1 MSNENLEREDGRPA
15 QWRTN
20 VVMRRDAVG
29 NVARVEP
36 EKGDSERD
44 EDD

>member
-1 MSNENLEREDGRPA
+1 MSDTLEREDGRPA

-20 VVMRRDAVG
+20 VVMRRDAGG

-36 EKGDSERD
+36 ETGASEKD

>member
-1 MSNENLEREDGRPA
+1 MSNDNLEREDGRPA

-20 VVMRRDAVG
+20 VVMRRGADG
-29 NVARVEP
+29 TVARVEP
-36 EKGDSERD
+36 EKGDSEAD

>member
-1 MSNENLEREDGRPA
+1 MSDTLEREDGRPA

-20 VVMRRDAVG
+20 VVMRRGADG
-29 NVARVEP
+29 TVARVEP
-36 EKGDSERD
+36 DKGASETD

>member
-1 MSNENLEREDGRPA
+1 MNNESLEREDGRPA

-20 VVMRRDAVG
+20 VVMRRRADG
-29 NVARVEP
+29 TVARVEP

>member
-20 VVMRRDAVG
+20 MVMRRGADG
-29 NVARVEP
+29 TVARVEP
-36 EKGDSERD
+36 ETGASEKD